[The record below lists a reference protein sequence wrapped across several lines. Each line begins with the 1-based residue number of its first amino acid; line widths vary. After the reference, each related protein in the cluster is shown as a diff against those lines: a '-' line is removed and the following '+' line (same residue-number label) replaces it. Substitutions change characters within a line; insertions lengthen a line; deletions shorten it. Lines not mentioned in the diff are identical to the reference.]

1 VSDVEFLIAVLFAA
15 AVLVRLADLVSIPYP
30 IVLVVGGVG
39 IGFIPGLPAIELAPE
54 AVFLVFLP
62 PLLHASGFNAS
73 PQELRAATAQ
83 LVSLTF
89 GLVLVTMAAVAA
101 ASHAVVDG
109 LSWPAAFVLGA
120 ILAPTDPVSAAAT
133 FSRLGVPERVSV
145 PVEGEAMLNDAA
157 ALAAYKVAV
166 TAVVAGTFAF
176 DEAIAEFVVS
186 VVAGVGVG
194 VVFGWVGV
202 RVHRKLSDVPL
213 SIFLTILFAYG
224 AYIGAE
230 QLGVL
235 AEQRMELSWLHPS
248 GVLATVTA
256 GVWYGW
262 HGHEMFDADTRLS
275 ALAFWQVL
283 VFGLNATLFV
293 LLGLQFEGVYE
304 GLRASGD
311 AGPLLVD
318 IALVSLVVVGVRF
331 AWQAVPPL
339 LGRVVPA
346 VARADTGADW
356 RERVAVGWTGMRGA
370 ISLAAALA
378 LPQALDSGAPFA
390 QRELLIFV
398 TVGVIAV
405 TLVGQGLT
413 LPLLLR
419 KLGLDGER
427 EWSPD
432 EAIAR
437 LEAAQAALDRLDE
450 LEREERIS
458 DERLRR
464 MRELYR
470 ARFRRCMAV
479 IGGEGDEARAASRE
493 PAARYGELR
502 RELIG
507 VERDAILGLRN
518 EGRLKPDV
526 MREIQRDLD
535 LEEARLPA

>member
-1 VSDVEFLIAVLFAA
+1 MGDIEFLIAVLFAA
-15 AVLVRLADLVSIPYP
+15 AMLVRLADLISIPYP
-30 IVLVVGGVG
+30 IVLVVGGVA
-39 IGFIPGLPAIELAPE
+39 IGFVPGLPRVELEPE
-54 AVFLVFLP
+54 AFFLLFLP
-62 PLLHASGFNAS
+62 PLLLSAGFNAS

-89 GLVLVTMAAVAA
+89 LLVLATMLAVAVVA
-101 ASHAVVDG
+101 HAVIDG
-109 LSWPAAFVLGA
+109 MSWQAAFVLGA
-120 ILAPTDPVSAAAT
+120 ILAPTDPVAAAAA
-133 FSRLGVPERVSV
+133 FSRMGVPERVAV
-145 PVEGEAMLNDAA
+145 AVEGEAMLNDAA
-157 ALAAYKVAV
+157 ALVAYKVAL
-166 TAVVAGTFAF
+166 TAAVAGTFALGSAAADF
-176 DEAIAEFVVS
+176 AVS
-186 VVAGVGVG
+186 VVLGVAVG
-194 VVFGWVGV
+194 LAFGWIGV
-202 RVHRKLSDVPL
+202 RAQRRLTDVPL
-213 SIFLTILFAYG
+213 AIFLSVLFAYG
-224 AYIGAE
+224 TYIGAE
-230 QLGVL
+230 QLHVL
-235 AEQRMELSWLHPS
+235 AEDYGVGHVQAS

-256 GVWYGW
+256 GIWYGW
-262 HGHEMFDADTRLS
+262 HSHEMFDADTRLS
-275 ALAFWQVL
+275 ALAFWQAL
-283 VFGLNATLFV
+283 VFGLNVTLFV

-304 GLRASGD
+304 DVRVSGD
-311 AGPLLVD
+311 VGALLSDV
-318 IALVSLVVVGVRF
+318 ALVSLVVIGVRV

-339 LGRVVPA
+339 LGHVLPVLR
-346 VARADTGADW
+346 RADTGADW
-356 RERVAVGWTGMRGA
+356 RERLAVGWSGMRGA

-378 LPQALDSGAPFA
+378 LPASVDERNG
-390 QRELLIFV
+390 LIFV

-413 LPLLLR
+413 LPWLLR
-419 KLGLDGER
+419 LLGIHGDR

-450 LEREERIS
+450 LEREERIT

-470 ARFRRCMAV
+470 ARFRRCMAI
-479 IGGEGDEARAASRE
+479 IGDDGDEARAASRE
-493 PAARYGELR
+493 PVERYSELR

>member
-1 VSDVEFLIAVLFAA
+1 VSDIEFLIAVLFAA
-15 AVLVRLADLVSIPYP
+15 AVLVRLADLISIPYP
-30 IVLVVGGVG
+30 IVLVVGGVA
-39 IGFIPGLPAIELAPE
+39 IGFVPGLPAIKLEPE
-54 AVFLVFLP
+54 AIFVVFLP

-89 GLVLVTMAAVAA
+89 ALVLVTMAAVAVV
-101 ASHAVVDG
+101 SHAVIDD

-120 ILAPTDPVSAAAT
+120 ILAPTDPVSAAAA
-133 FSRLGVPERVSV
+133 FSRMGVPERVALA
-145 PVEGEAMLNDAA
+145 VESEAMLNHAA
-157 ALAAYKVAV
+157 ALAAYQVAV
-166 TAVVAGTFAF
+166 AAAVAGTFALGS
-176 DEAIAEFVVS
+176 AVVS
-186 VVAGVGVG
+186 FVISVVGGVAFGLAVG
-194 VVFGWVGV
+194 WIGV
-202 RVHRKLSDVPL
+202 RVQRRLVDVPL
-213 SIFLTILFAYG
+213 AIFLSILFAYG
-224 AYIGAE
+224 AYIGPE
-230 QLGVL
+230 RLGVL
-235 AEQRMELSWLHPS
+235 ADHHGMSWLHPS

-262 HGHEMFDADTRLS
+262 HSHEMFDADTRLS
-275 ALAFWQVL
+275 AIAFWQVL

-293 LLGLQFEGVYE
+293 LLGLQFEGVYAAT
-304 GLRASGD
+304 GKSS
-311 AGPLLVD
+311 LLVD
-318 IALVSLVVVGVRF
+318 VVVVSLVVIGVRLV
-331 AWQAVPPL
+331 WQAVPPL
-339 LGRVVPA
+339 LGRVLAPVL
-346 VARADTGADW
+346 RADTGADW
-356 RERVAVGWTGMRGA
+356 RERLVVGWSGMRGA

-378 LPQALDSGAPFA
+378 LPNVVDSRATFA
-390 QRELLIFV
+390 QRDLLIFV

-419 KLGLDGER
+419 LLGLHGTR

-450 LEREERIS
+450 LEREERIT

-470 ARFRRCMAV
+470 TRFRRCMAV
-479 IGGEGDEARAASRE
+479 IGGDGEEARAASRE
-493 PAARYGELR
+493 PIERYSELR

-535 LEEARLPA
+535 LEEARLPV